1 MPEAPGDSKPKVLL
15 IEDDEASRKLLSDL
29 LRREGYE
36 PVPASDGDEALAS
49 IEASPPDCI
58 ISELVLPRMDGFELC
73 RRLRLRDATQLV
85 PVIII
90 TKATDPQNKV
100 DALDAGADDFFT
112 KPIATAE
119 VAARVRSLLRNRR
132 ITRALED
139 AQNVVFALATAIEHK
154 DDYTEGHGERVAVY
168 ARSLAEYAGL
178 SPAEVHAVNT
188 GGILHDVGKI
198 GCPDAILNKP
208 GPLTPEEFEIIKRHP
223 IKGFEICRHLRSM
236 PHVSL
241 CCIRNHHEKLD
252 GSGYPDGLS
261 DGQIPRAVR
270 IMSITDVFD
279 ALATARA
286 YKPAFP
292 TDTCFRILREESER
306 GWWDGDLVEKFI
318 AMMRERELDEPTNRA
333 KIKPILPPKPDDAS
347 GSGSV
352 ARLPKS
358 TIAPPTAAAIKL
370 MEQARRKQ

>member
-1 MPEAPGDSKPKVLL
+1 MPEAPGDSLPKVLV

-29 LRREGYE
+29 LRKEGYS
-36 PVPASDGDEALAS
+36 PILTSDGEEALAWL
-49 IEASPPDCI
+49 ETHVPD
-58 ISELVLPRMDGFELC
+58 LVFCDLALPRVGGLEVV
-73 RRLRLRDATQLV
+73 RRLRHREATRLV
-85 PVIII
+85 PVIVL
-90 TKATDPQNKV
+90 TGHAELQNKL
-100 DALDAGADDFFT
+100 DALDAGADDFLT
-112 KPIATAE
+112 KPFNVLE
-119 VAARVRSLLRNRR
+119 VAARARSLLRNRR
-132 ITRALED
+132 LTQALED

-168 ARSLAEYAGL
+168 ARSLAEFAGL
-178 SPAEVHAVNT
+178 SPADVQAVHT

-223 IKGFEICRHLRSM
+223 TDGWEICRHLRSM
-236 PHVSL
+236 PHLSL

-252 GSGYPDGLS
+252 GSGYPDGQA
-261 DGQIPRAVR
+261 DGAIPVAVR
-270 IMSITDVFD
+270 IMSISDVFD

-318 AMMRERELDEPTNRA
+318 AMMRERELDVPVNRA
-333 KIKPILPPKPDDAS
+333 KLEPILPQ
-347 GSGSV
+347 
-352 ARLPKS
+352 R
-358 TIAPPTAAAIKL
+358 APNGPSPQQVLDVLHKA
-370 MEQARRKQ
+370 QRKQ

>member
-1 MPEAPGDSKPKVLL
+1 MPEAPGDSKPKVLV
-15 IEDDEASRKLLSDL
+15 IEDDEAGRKLLSDL
-29 LRREGYE
+29 LKREGYE
-36 PVPASDGDEALAS
+36 PVPTSDGEEALAS

-58 ISELVLPRMDGFELC
+58 ISELVLPRTDGFELC
-73 RRLRLRDATQLV
+73 RRLRSREATQLI
-85 PVIII
+85 PVIIV
-90 TKATDPQNKV
+90 TKHTDPQNRV
-100 DALDAGADDFFT
+100 AALDAGADDFFT
-112 KPIATAE
+112 KPFNTAE
-119 VAARVRSLLRNRR
+119 VAARVRSLLRNRK

-252 GSGYPDGLS
+252 GSGYPDGLA

-333 KIKPILPPKPDDAS
+333 KIKPILPPKPDDGSSS
-347 GSGSV
+347 GSI
-352 ARLPKS
+352 ARLPKAP
-358 TIAPPTAAAIKL
+358 IAPPTPAAIKL
-370 MEQARRKQ
+370 MEQARRKP